1 MGEKISQLPAA
12 TQANLTDAL
21 EKSDQGGAPSQRL
34 TIQQIFTLLQATPNL
49 AFVGPITVATVAT
62 DALGNIVGPN
72 SNWLINRDGTVN
84 FSGGLATIDIN
95 GNLVLA
101 GASSTISSGAG
112 NFVVN
117 SGGNITVP
125 VTALTPSAG
134 TTYIADLSKPYQAI
148 TTNAAIDLTT
158 SSNRPAASFARSTTI
173 RYNTSASIRAL
184 TFNAS
189 WVFLGTA
196 PTSLPANKV
205 AIITLTAFG
214 SAETDIVAAYRAVD

>member
-1 MGEKISQLPAA
+1 MSTKISALPAVA
-12 TQANLTDAL
+12 AALTTDTFPVVQAGVTSRETTNQL
-21 EKSDQGGAPSQRL
+21 
-34 TIQQIFTLLQATPNL
+34 FTLLANQNPF
-49 AFVGPITVATVAT
+49 AFQFGVTMNGDLNV
-62 DALGNIVGPN
+62 
-72 SNWLINRDGTVN
+72 
-84 FSGGLATIDIN
+84 N
-95 GNLVLA
+95 GNFIATAASGDLA
-101 GASSTISSGAG
+101 MAGNLSLSGANSTISSGAG